1 MLFIFTIMLRIVTM
15 ILLPGLLF
23 MCGYVLHTYCTDE
36 YPEHIDLSV
45 FEMSDEQIE
54 ILSRHLAMPYYSV
67 AAAAMFLLA
76 LVFGHFFERRLI
88 LTLVCCLI
96 VYVLL
101 KIGTLFYL
109 FRVVTSDE
117 K

>member
-15 ILLPGLLF
+15 ILLPGLLLV
-23 MCGYVLHTYCTDE
+23 CGYMLHIYCTDE
-36 YPEHIDLSV
+36 RPEHIDLSV
-45 FEMSDEQIE
+45 LGLSDEQME
-54 ILSRHLAMPYYSV
+54 TLSRHLAMPYYIV

-76 LVFGHFFERRLI
+76 LLFGHFFERRLI
-88 LTLVCCLI
+88 LTLVCCWI
-96 VYVLL
+96 AYVLL

-109 FRVVTSDE
+109 YRVVTSDE